1 MPSASYNSSSGANAH
16 RSSPHASASRSHS
29 VHGGRAYDY
38 SRGVSPPRCHAEQPR
53 SKVTTR
59 GQQEY
64 RSVSPLGSSRFEQP
78 SPYTGQVRRS
88 ATVSGPREMPRYGQ
102 DGYYGSS
109 VATKPFQGAG
119 LSRSNAVRSRDN
131 DRGFGKTA
139 YAGGGLSRSNAV
151 YGRDSDRGSSARR

>member
-16 RSSPHASASRSHS
+16 RSSPHASVSRSHS
-29 VHGGRAYDY
+29 LRGSRPYDY
-38 SRGVSPPRCHAEQPR
+38 SRAVSPPRCHAEQPR
-53 SKVTTR
+53 SRVTAR
-59 GQQEY
+59 SHQDY

-88 ATVSGPREMPRYGQ
+88 VTVSGPRETPRYGQ

-119 LSRSNAVRSRDN
+119 LPRSNAVRSRDN
-131 DRGFGKTA
+131 DRGFGRAA
-139 YAGGGLSRSNAV
+139 YTGGGVSRSKAD
-151 YGRDSDRGSSARR
+151 YGRDSDRGFSARR